1 MLRQTPPASLCP
13 QMNMRQGEA
22 TFIEEH
28 RARENQL
35 NQQKKLID
43 KVHTKETSEKYRRVS
58 PLHDL
63 HCSTRKV
70 GVAPQQ
76 RTLLTSPSS
85 HQGRRD
91 LDFSNL
97 MSTEIL
103 KGNAQLPQCPDRG
116 PGRSTG
122 SGYHEARCDQLQPG

>member
-1 MLRQTPPASLCP
+1 
-13 QMNMRQGEA
+13 MNMRQGEA

-43 KVHTKETSEKYRRVS
+43 KVHTKETSEKYRR
-58 PLHDL
+58 
-63 HCSTRKV
+63 
-70 GVAPQQ
+70 
-76 RTLLTSPSS
+76 
-85 HQGRRD
+85 GRRD